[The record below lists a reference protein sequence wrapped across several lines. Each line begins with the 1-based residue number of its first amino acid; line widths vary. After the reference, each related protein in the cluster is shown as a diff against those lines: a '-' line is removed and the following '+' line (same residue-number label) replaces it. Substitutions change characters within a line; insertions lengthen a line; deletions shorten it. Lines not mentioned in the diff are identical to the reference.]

1 MNKKLLNFVLIFS
14 IFFSMLFGIIFDQ
27 NISLANVADKPLY
40 INLGKYKTVNGK
52 KIGYAVGDPT
62 TFGGNYI
69 WEINQYNSNNVNDK
83 VTNPRNLYCIK
94 AEYGTSWTGVSGGEN
109 TIVKYNLSYDLEK
122 QREDILGKLDSSN
135 ASSVVKNLL
144 TPEKGAYKQVLWIL
158 DNAYIPG
165 ETNKSDYLKKLNVAL
180 ADSEDEEITDDDIIA
195 IQKMAIWY
203 FTNYIIHDDITYTDS
218 SRYKIYDKTGSD
230 KNTGLWLNTT
240 EDGWESQEMIGDRLV
255 NEIRQEQTDDLY
267 KNLIKAAQNGASEY
281 DKGSKQVSIDT
292 TNLTKISDNKYKVA
306 IKKAGNYYVL
316 GPIKLSGTNTTS
328 SELTLKV
335 TDKDGKEI
343 SGYKFSSSDGTEQ
356 NKTLK
361 DYIGDSE
368 GFYVKV
374 PTSSGKTVKISLNIT
389 NSGTKKTLWLKGT
402 ETSSSITLDGEQPL
416 VEISREKETIETEF
430 TAEYTEFDLALRKY
444 IVEVNGKKLAD
455 LNLPSRNPKV
465 DVSSLKTGTTA
476 TYNHR
481 KAPVEVKENDVVTY
495 SITIYNE
502 GDIDGYAS
510 KIIDQLPTNLITS
523 PDNPSIITSI
533 GKDGKAKNQYKITNG
548 LPTAST
554 TDAPANSIVFNIVT
568 PAKSLKA
575 YSETD
580 GLDYETLTFKCIV
593 KQEADSEKSKIL
605 TNVAWIADA
614 KDSNGNSVTDRD
626 SSPSSSPNVNRD
638 NMENYTGNTSNKK
651 DLEDDNNFYK
661 GEQDDDDFEKLII
674 KPVKRQFDLELVKF
688 IAAVSK
694 DAKIDE
700 GEYLTDTKKSDG
712 IYTRAPKISIEQDE
726 SKQDTN
732 RKIKCDWSP
741 SNKEPLLVDPGDYV
755 LYTIRV
761 YNAGEVDGY
770 ASLIKDL
777 LPVGLEFVETSDQN
791 AEYYGIWNIDKMTD
805 ENGDERE
812 VISTDHLAKGKGK
825 ELHSVQGDAN
835 YTANLLRALD
845 DEKSVSDT
853 QPRNPDYR
861 DVQVLCRVKE
871 QTNKI
876 LVNYAQI
883 SADTDKDG
891 NEITDK
897 DSTPD
902 NLPKDGPHED
912 DEDLEKIK
920 VRTPDK
926 YSIVLVKEDKN
937 GEQLNSTAEFEVT
950 TNGKTETKKVTG
962 RLTIAEN
969 VLVDADHLTDDV
981 YVIKETK
988 APDDYCRFDG
998 TITITVTKKQKADR
1012 TGYEKSMKY
1021 TVVDSKG
1028 NDITNKKDANVYLNE
1043 DGNIYVEVKNYEEEK
1058 YNLVLVK
1065 EDKNGEQLNS
1075 TTEFEVTTNGKTETK
1090 KVTGRLTIAENV
1102 LVDADHLTDDVYVIK
1117 ETKAPDDYCRF
1128 DGTITI
1134 TVTKK
1139 QKADRTGYEKSMK
1152 YTVVDSKGNDITNKK
1167 DANVYLNEDG
1177 NIYVEVKNYE
1187 EPEIHKGVKDVTNQD
1202 SGYDADEVHT
1212 WVIESDI
1219 PSNLNDYKLYDIIDD
1234 IDYRLKFEGIEKV
1247 IVKIGSTTLKEG
1259 TDYKISFV
1267 ENADGVQNKT
1277 TSGKLT
1283 LLFLDT
1289 ENGMNASTTLKNNQG
1304 KKIQV
1309 TFNTTFAKDEN
1320 GNLLAGMG
1328 EQIPNQAKLEY
1339 INTSNDNKVTKESE
1353 KPEVHTGGVV
1363 LYKYYE
1369 LKDEKH
1375 SLEGAK
1381 FGIYATEEDAKN
1393 NKNVIMTA
1401 TSDKD
1406 GLIKFVGLKYGGDAK
1421 DSENNKQQDGTYKYD
1436 ADKAS
1441 TNYWI
1446 AEIEAPDGFEKYN
1459 NIIAVTINKDSYDE
1473 KKPVYEVKNNKLNFD
1488 LALRKFITKVQDT
1501 DVTTRIPQVKYEN
1514 EQITYEHT
1522 KEPVVVHVNDVV
1534 IYTLRIFNEGNIDG
1548 YASEIT
1554 DDIPDYLEYLPENET
1569 NTQYLWKMYDKDGNE
1584 TQDVS
1589 KAEKVKTTYLSKD
1602 NEKTAGEN
1610 LLKAFDGNVE
1620 NISYK
1625 DIKIAFKVKD
1635 PNSNTYIITNHAQI
1649 SDDSDKDGKPIED
1662 IDSKP
1667 GEWNEGEDDQ
1677 DVEHVKVEYFD
1688 LALLKYVTKAIVIE
1702 NGQERITETGYNG
1715 LEDPEPVVKVEIKR
1729 NQLNNVIV
1737 KFAYGIK
1744 ITNEGDIPGYAKE
1757 ITDYIPAGL
1766 RFEASDNPEWKDEG
1780 NNVISTRQLE
1790 GTLLQPGES
1799 AVVEVVLTWINGAD
1813 NLGEKTNTAE
1823 ISEDYNDHG
1832 DVPDRDSTPDNQ
1844 VPGEDDIDIAK
1855 VILTISTGIGQT
1867 FFGLTIGLLSTIL
1880 IGIVLIKKF
1889 VL

>member
-1 MNKKLLNFVLIFS
+1 
-14 IFFSMLFGIIFDQ
+14 
-27 NISLANVADKPLY
+27 
-40 INLGKYKTVNGK
+40 
-52 KIGYAVGDPT
+52 
-62 TFGGNYI
+62 
-69 WEINQYNSNNVNDK
+69 
-83 VTNPRNLYCIK
+83 
-94 AEYGTSWTGVSGGEN
+94 
-109 TIVKYNLSYDLEK
+109 
-122 QREDILGKLDSSN
+122 
-135 ASSVVKNLL
+135 
-144 TPEKGAYKQVLWIL
+144 
-158 DNAYIPG
+158 
-165 ETNKSDYLKKLNVAL
+165 
-180 ADSEDEEITDDDIIA
+180 
-195 IQKMAIWY
+195 
-203 FTNYIIHDDITYTDS
+203 
-218 SRYKIYDKTGSD
+218 
-230 KNTGLWLNTT
+230 
-240 EDGWESQEMIGDRLV
+240 
-255 NEIRQEQTDDLY
+255 
-267 KNLIKAAQNGASEY
+267 
-281 DKGSKQVSIDT
+281 
-292 TNLTKISDNKYKVA
+292 
-306 IKKAGNYYVL
+306 
-316 GPIKLSGTNTTS
+316 
-328 SELTLKV
+328 
-335 TDKDGKEI
+335 
-343 SGYKFSSSDGTEQ
+343 
-356 NKTLK
+356 
-361 DYIGDSE
+361 
-368 GFYVKV
+368 
-374 PTSSGKTVKISLNIT
+374 
-389 NSGTKKTLWLKGT
+389 
-402 ETSSSITLDGEQPL
+402 
-416 VEISREKETIETEF
+416 
-430 TAEYTEFDLALRKY
+430 
-444 IVEVNGKKLAD
+444 
-455 LNLPSRNPKV
+455 
-465 DVSSLKTGTTA
+465 
-476 TYNHR
+476 
-481 KAPVEVKENDVVTY
+481 
-495 SITIYNE
+495 
-502 GDIDGYAS
+502 
-510 KIIDQLPTNLITS
+510 
-523 PDNPSIITSI
+523 
-533 GKDGKAKNQYKITNG
+533 
-548 LPTAST
+548 
-554 TDAPANSIVFNIVT
+554 
-568 PAKSLKA
+568 
-575 YSETD
+575 
-580 GLDYETLTFKCIV
+580 
-593 KQEADSEKSKIL
+593 
-605 TNVAWIADA
+605 
-614 KDSNGNSVTDRD
+614 
-626 SSPSSSPNVNRD
+626 
-638 NMENYTGNTSNKK
+638 MENYTGNTSNKN
-651 DLEDDNNFYK
+651 DLTDSNNFYK

-674 KPVKRQFDLELVKF
+674 KPVKKQFDLELVKF

-712 IYTRAPKISIEQDE
+712 IYTRAPKISIETDE

-777 LPVGLEFVETSDQN
+777 LPVGLEFVETTDQS

-812 VISTDHLAKGKGK
+812 VISTEHLAKGKEK
-825 ELHSVQGDAN
+825 ELNSVQGDAN

-845 DEKSVSDT
+845 DEKAVSNVE
-853 QPRNPDYR
+853 PKNPDYR

-871 QTNKI
+871 QTNKT

-926 YSIVLVKEDKN
+926 YGLVLVKEDKD
-937 GEQLNSTAEFEVT
+937 GKQLNSTAEFEVT

-969 VLVDADHLTDDV
+969 VPVDADHLTDDV

-998 TITITVTKKQKADR
+998 TITITVSKKQKADG
-1012 TGYEKSMKY
+1012 TGYEKTLKY

-1028 NDITNKKDANVYLNE
+1028 NDIT
-1043 DGNIYVEVKNYEEEK
+1043 
-1058 YNLVLVK
+1058 
-1065 EDKNGEQLNS
+1065 S
-1075 TTEFEVTTNGKTETK
+1075 
-1090 KVTGRLTIAENV
+1090 
-1102 LVDADHLTDDVYVIK
+1102 
-1117 ETKAPDDYCRF
+1117 
-1128 DGTITI
+1128 
-1134 TVTKK
+1134 
-1139 QKADRTGYEKSMK
+1139 
-1152 YTVVDSKGNDITNKK
+1152 KK

-1202 SGYDADEVHT
+1202 SGYNADEVHT

-1219 PSNLNDYKLYDIIDD
+1219 PSNLDDYKLYDIVDD
-1234 IDYRLKFEGIEKV
+1234 IDYRLKFEGTGKV
-1247 IVKIGSTTLKEG
+1247 VVKIGNTTLKEG

-1267 ENADGVQNKT
+1267 ENANGVQNKT

-1283 LLFLDT
+1283 LTFLDT

-1320 GNLLAGMG
+1320 GNLLAAMG

-1339 INTSNDNKVTKESE
+1339 INTSSDNKVTKESE
-1353 KPEVHTGGVV
+1353 KPEVHTGGIV

-1406 GLIKFVGLKYGGDAK
+1406 GLVKFVGLKYGEDAK
-1421 DSENNKQQDGTYKYD
+1421 DSESNKQQDGTYKYD

-1441 TNYWI
+1441 TKYWVAEIEAPLGYSKYNEVIEVTINKDSYNEKKPLYEVKNNRLVDKYNLVLVKEDKNGEQLNSTAEFEITTNGKTETKKVTGRLTIAENVIIDVDHLADDVYVIKETKAPDDYCRFDGTITITVSKKQKADGTGYEKTLKYTVVDSKGNDITSKKDANVYLNEDGNIYVEVKNYEEPEIHKGVKDVTNQDSGYNADEVHTWVIESDIPSNLDDYKLYDIVDDIDYRLKFEGTGKVVVKIGNTTLKEGTDYKISFVENANGVQNKTTSGKLTLTFLDTENGMNASTTLKNNQGKKIQVTFNTTFAKDENGNLLAAMGEQIPNQAKLEYINTSSDNKVTKESEKPEVHTGGIVLYKYYELKDEKHSLEGAKFGIYATEEDAKNNKNVIMTATSDKDGLVKFVGLKYGEDAKDSESNKQQDGTYKYDADKASTKYWI
-1446 AEIEAPDGFEKYN
+1446 AEIEAPNGYEKSN
-1459 NIIAVTINKDSYDE
+1459 EIMEVTINKDSYNE
-1473 KKPVYEVKNNKLNFD
+1473 KKPAYEVKNNKLNFD

-1501 DVTTRIPQVKYEN
+1501 EVTTRIPQVKYEN
-1514 EQITYEHT
+1514 GQISYEHT
-1522 KEPVVVHVNDVV
+1522 KEPLVVHVNDIV
-1534 IYTLRIFNEGNIDG
+1534 IYTLRIFNEGDIDG

-1554 DDIPDYLEYLPENET
+1554 DDIPDYLEYLPVNET
-1569 NTQYLWKMYDKDGNE
+1569 NTKYLWKMYDEDGNE

-1589 KAEKVKTTYLSKD
+1589 KAVKVKTTYLSKD

-1649 SDDSDKDGKPIED
+1649 SDDSDKDGKPIDD
-1662 IDSKP
+1662 IDSIP
-1667 GEWNEGEDDQ
+1667 DEWNEGEDDQ

-1688 LALLKYVTKAIVIE
+1688 LALLKYVTKAIIIE

-1715 LEDPEPVVKVEIKR
+1715 LEDPEPVVKVEINRK
-1729 NQLNNVIV
+1729 QLNNVIV

-1757 ITDYIPAGL
+1757 ITDYVPSGL
-1766 RFEASDNPEWKDEG
+1766 RFEAADNPGWTDEG
-1780 NNVISTRQLE
+1780 NNVISTRLLE

-1867 FFGLTIGLLSTIL
+1867 FFGLTIGLLSIVL
-1880 IGIVLIKKF
+1880 IGVILIKKF

>member
-1 MNKKLLNFVLIFS
+1 MNKKNFKFVIAFI
-14 IFFSMLFGIIFDQ
+14 IFFIMIFGLLVSQIGSF
-27 NISLANVADKPLY
+27 AVVAEKPIY
-40 INLGKYKTVNGK
+40 INLGKSKNVNGK
-52 KIGYAVGDPT
+52 NIGYGINDPT
-62 TFGGNYI
+62 ESTGNYI
-69 WEINQYNSNNVNDK
+69 WQINQYNSNNVNDK
-83 VTNPRNLYCIK
+83 VTNARNLYCIK
-94 AEYGTSWTGVSGGEN
+94 AEYGKSWVSNGGKETN
-109 TIVKYNLSYDLEK
+109 IVEYNLSYDLEQ
-122 QREDILGKLDSSN
+122 QREEILKKLVDSSDEN
-135 ASSVVKNLL
+135 TVIKNLL
-144 TPEKGAYKQVLWIL
+144 TPEKGAYNQILWIL

-165 ETNKSDYLKKLNVAL
+165 TTNKEEYLKKFNAVYDVAVGDTL
-180 ADSEDEEITDDDIIA
+180 TDEDIIA
-195 IQKMAIWY
+195 IQKMVIWY
-203 FTNYIIHDDITYTDS
+203 FTNYIIHDDITYNPSNRWEIYNQTDS
-218 SRYKIYDKTGSD
+218 ETGS
-230 KNTGLWLNTT
+230 WLKITNDNWATQASIG
-240 EDGWESQEMIGDRLV
+240 EGNNENRRKYESDL
-255 NEIRQEQTDDLY
+255 LY
-267 KNLIKAAQNGASEY
+267 KNLIKAANDGASEY
-281 DKGSKQVSIDT
+281 NTTRTPVSIN
-292 TNLTKISDNKYKVA
+292 TNGLTKVADNKYKIS
-306 IKKAGNYYVL
+306 IKKVGEYYVL
-316 GPIKLSGTNTTS
+316 GPIKLNGTNNVNS
-328 SELTLKV
+328 SITLKT
-335 TDKDGKEI
+335 TDKNGNEI
-343 SGYKFSSSDGTEQ
+343 TDYKISDSEGNEQ
-356 NKTLK
+356 NKTIN
-361 DYIGDSE
+361 DYIGNED
-368 GFYVKV
+368 GFYIKV
-374 PTSSGKTVKISLNIT
+374 SSTNGKTIKISLNIT

-402 ETSSSITLDGEQPL
+402 ETDTKITLAGEQPL
-416 VEISREKETIETEF
+416 VEITRVPETIETEL

-444 IVEVNGKKLAD
+444 IIEINGRKLTD
-455 LNLPSRNPKV
+455 INLQSRNPKI
-465 DVSSLKTGTTA
+465 DESTLKTGTTA
-476 TYNHR
+476 TYKHR

-510 KIIDQLPTNLITS
+510 KIVDQLPTGLIVS
-523 PDNPSIITSI
+523 PENPETVTSI
-533 GKDGKAKNQYKITNG
+533 GKDGNAKNKYTITKG
-548 LPTAST
+548 LPTVPT
-554 TDAPANSIVFNIVT
+554 TEAPANSIVFNIVNT
-568 PAKSLKA
+568 TENPAQSLKA
-575 YSETD
+575 YSETN

-593 KQEADSEKSKIL
+593 KQEPDTKNDKIL

-614 KDSNGNSVTDRD
+614 KDSNGNSVIDRD
-626 SSPSSSPNVNRD
+626 SSTTSSPNVNRD
-638 NMENYTGNTSNKK
+638 NMENYTGNSSNKN
-651 DLEDDNNFYK
+651 DLDDDNYFYK
-661 GEQDDDDFEKLII
+661 GEQDDDDFEKLVV
-674 KPVKRQFDLELVKF
+674 KPVQKVFDLELVKF

-700 GEYLTDTKKSDG
+700 GEYLTDTKNSDG
-712 IYTRAPKISIEQDE
+712 VYTRAPKITIENDE
-726 SKQDTN
+726 SKQNTN

-741 SNKEPLLVDPGDYV
+741 SNKQPLLVNPGDYV

-777 LPVGLEFVETSDQN
+777 LPVGLEFVETTDQTS
-791 AEYYGIWNIDKMTD
+791 EYYGIWNIDKMTD
-805 ENGDERE
+805 ENGQERE

-825 ELHSVQGDAN
+825 ELNSVEGDAN

-845 DEKSVSDT
+845 DSKNVSDT
-853 QPRNPDYR
+853 EPKNPDYR

-871 QTNKI
+871 QTNKV

-883 SADTDKDG
+883 SADTDKNG
-891 NEITDK
+891 NEIDDK

-912 DEDLEKIK
+912 DEDLEKIQVK
-920 VRTPDK
+920 GPGK
-926 YSIVLVKEDKN
+926 YDLVLVKEDKN

-950 TNGKTETKKVTG
+950 TNGKTETKKITG

-969 VLVDADHLTDDV
+969 VTIDADHLTEDV

-988 APDDYCRFDG
+988 APDDYCKFDG
-998 TITITVTKKQKADR
+998 TITITVTKKEKDDG
-1012 TGYEKSMKY
+1012 TGYEKSVKY

-1028 NDITNKKDANVYLNE
+1028 NDITNKKDANVYLN
-1043 DGNIYVEVKNYEEEK
+1043 N
-1058 YNLVLVK
+1058 
-1065 EDKNGEQLNS
+1065 
-1075 TTEFEVTTNGKTETK
+1075 
-1090 KVTGRLTIAENV
+1090 
-1102 LVDADHLTDDVYVIK
+1102 
-1117 ETKAPDDYCRF
+1117 
-1128 DGTITI
+1128 
-1134 TVTKK
+1134 
-1139 QKADRTGYEKSMK
+1139 
-1152 YTVVDSKGNDITNKK
+1152 
-1167 DANVYLNEDG
+1167 DG

-1202 SGYDADEVHT
+1202 SGYNADEVHT

-1219 PSNLNDYKLYDIIDD
+1219 PSNLDNYKLYDIVDN
-1234 IDYRLKFEGIEKV
+1234 IDYRLKFEGTNKV
-1247 IVKIGSTTLKEG
+1247 VVKIGNTTLKEG

-1267 ENADGVQNKT
+1267 ENTNGVQNKT

-1283 LLFLDT
+1283 LTFLDT

-1309 TFNTTFAKDEN
+1309 IFNTTFAKDEN
-1320 GNLLAGMG
+1320 GNLLATMG

-1339 INTSNDNKVTKESE
+1339 INTSSDNKVTKESE
-1353 KPEVHTGGVV
+1353 KPEIHTGGVV

-1401 TSDKD
+1401 TSDKN
-1406 GLIKFVGLKYGGDAK
+1406 GLVRFTGLKYGGDAK
-1421 DSENNKQQDGTYKYD
+1421 SSESNKQQDGTYKYD

-1446 AEIEAPDGFEKYN
+1446 AEIEAPNGFEKYN
-1459 NIIAVTINKDSYDE
+1459 EIIAVTINKDSYNE
-1473 KKPVYEVKNNKLNFD
+1473 KTPIYQVKNNKLNFD
-1488 LALRKFITKVQDT
+1488 LALRKFITQVQET
-1501 DVTTRIPQVKYEN
+1501 EVTTRIPQVKYEN
-1514 EQITYEHT
+1514 SQISYEHT
-1522 KEPVVVHVNDVV
+1522 KEPLIVHVNDVV

-1548 YASEIT
+1548 YASTIT

-1569 NTQYLWKMYDKDGNE
+1569 NTKYLWKMYDKDGNE

-1589 KAEKVKTTYLSKD
+1589 KAVKIKTTYLSKE

-1610 LLKAFDGNVE
+1610 LLKAFDGNVA

-1662 IDSKP
+1662 IDSVP
-1667 GEWNEGEDDQ
+1667 DEWNEGEDDQ

-1715 LEDPEPVVKVEIKR
+1715 LEDPEPVVKVEIKKK
-1729 NQLNNVIV
+1729 QLKNVIV

-1757 ITDYIPAGL
+1757 ITDYVPAGL
-1766 RFEASDNPEWKDEG
+1766 RFEAADNPGWTDEG
-1780 NNVISTRQLE
+1780 NNVISTRLLE
-1790 GTLLQPGES
+1790 GKLLQPGES
-1799 AVVEVVLTWINGAD
+1799 ATVEVVLTWINGAD
-1813 NLGEKTNTAE
+1813 NLGEKINTAE

-1855 VILTISTGIGQT
+1855 VILAISTGIGQT
-1867 FFGLTIGLLSTIL
+1867 FFGITIGLLSVVL
-1880 IGIVLIKKF
+1880 VGIILIKKF

>member
-1 MNKKLLNFVLIFS
+1 MNKKNLKFVIAFI
-14 IFFSMLFGIIFDQ
+14 IFFIMIFGLLVSQIGSF
-27 NISLANVADKPLY
+27 AVVAEKPIY
-40 INLGKYKTVNGK
+40 INLGKSKNVNGK
-52 KIGYAVGDPT
+52 NIGYGINDPT
-62 TFGGNYI
+62 ESTGNYI
-69 WEINQYNSNNVNDK
+69 WQINQYNSNNVNDK
-83 VTNPRNLYCIK
+83 VTNARNLYCIK
-94 AEYGTSWTGVSGGEN
+94 AEYGKSWVSNGGKETN
-109 TIVKYNLSYDLEK
+109 IVEYNLSYDLEQ
-122 QREDILGKLDSSN
+122 QREEILKKLVDSSDEN
-135 ASSVVKNLL
+135 TVIKNLL
-144 TPEKGAYKQVLWIL
+144 TPEKGAYNQILWIL

-165 ETNKSDYLKKLNVAL
+165 TTNKEEYLKKFNAVYDVAVGDTL
-180 ADSEDEEITDDDIIA
+180 TDEDIIA

-203 FTNYIIHDDITYTDS
+203 FTNYIIHDDITYNPSNRWEIYNQTDS
-218 SRYKIYDKTGSD
+218 ETGS
-230 KNTGLWLNTT
+230 WLKITNDNWATQASIG
-240 EDGWESQEMIGDRLV
+240 EGDNENRRKYESDL
-255 NEIRQEQTDDLY
+255 LY
-267 KNLIKAAQNGASEY
+267 KNLIKAANDGASEY
-281 DKGSKQVSIDT
+281 NTTRTPVSIN
-292 TNLTKISDNKYKVA
+292 TNGLTKVADNKYKIS
-306 IKKAGNYYVL
+306 IKKVGEYYVL
-316 GPIKLSGTNTTS
+316 GPIKLNGTNNVNS
-328 SELTLKV
+328 SITLKA
-335 TDKDGKEI
+335 TDKNGNEI
-343 SGYKFSSSDGTEQ
+343 TDYKISDSEGNEQ
-356 NKTLK
+356 NKTIN
-361 DYIGDSE
+361 DYIGNED
-368 GFYVKV
+368 GFYIKV
-374 PTSSGKTVKISLNIT
+374 SSTNGKTIKVSLNIT

-402 ETSSSITLDGEQPL
+402 ETDTKITLAGEQPL
-416 VEISREKETIETEF
+416 VEITRTPETIETEL

-444 IVEVNGKKLAD
+444 IIEINGRKLTD
-455 LNLPSRNPKV
+455 LNLSSRNPRI
-465 DVSSLKTGTTA
+465 DESTLKTGTTA
-476 TYNHR
+476 TYKHR
-481 KAPVEVKENDVVTY
+481 KDPVEVKENDVVTY

-510 KIIDQLPTNLITS
+510 KIVDQLPTGLIVS
-523 PDNPSIITSI
+523 PENPETITSI
-533 GKDGKAKNQYKITNG
+533 GKDGNAKNRYTITKG
-548 LPTAST
+548 LPTVPT
-554 TDAPANSIVFNIVT
+554 TEAPANSIVFNIVNT
-568 PAKSLKA
+568 TENPAQSLKA
-575 YSETD
+575 YSETN

-593 KQEADSEKSKIL
+593 KQEPDTKNDKIL

-614 KDSNGNSVTDRD
+614 KDSNGNSVIDRD
-626 SSPSSSPNVNRD
+626 SSPTSSPNVNRD
-638 NMENYTGNTSNKK
+638 NMENYTGNSSNKN
-651 DLEDDNNFYK
+651 DLDDDNYFYK
-661 GEQDDDDFEKLII
+661 GEQDDDDFEKLVV
-674 KPVKRQFDLELVKF
+674 KPVQKVFDLELVKF

-700 GEYLTDTKKSDG
+700 GEYLTDTKNSDG
-712 IYTRAPKISIEQDE
+712 VYTRAPKIAIENDE
-726 SKQDTN
+726 SKQNTN

-741 SNKEPLLVDPGDYV
+741 SNKQPLLVNPGDYV

-777 LPVGLEFVETSDQN
+777 LPVGLEFVETTNQT

-805 ENGDERE
+805 ANGQERE

-825 ELHSVQGDAN
+825 ELNSVEGDAN

-845 DEKSVSDT
+845 DSKNVSDT
-853 QPRNPDYR
+853 EPKNPDYR

-871 QTNKI
+871 QTNKV

-883 SADTDKDG
+883 SADTDKNG
-891 NEITDK
+891 NEIDDK

-912 DEDLEKIK
+912 DEDLEKIQVK
-920 VRTPDK
+920 GPDK
-926 YSIVLVKEDKN
+926 YDLVLVKEDKN

-950 TNGKTETKKVTG
+950 TNGKTETKKITG

-969 VLVDADHLTDDV
+969 VTIDADHLTEDV
-981 YVIKETK
+981 YIIKETK
-988 APDDYCRFDG
+988 APDDYCKFDG
-998 TITITVTKKQKADR
+998 TITITVSKKQTSDGK
-1012 TGYEKSMKY
+1012 GYEKSIKY
-1021 TVVDSKG
+1021 TVVDS
-1028 NDITNKKDANVYLNE
+1028 N
-1043 DGNIYVEVKNYEEEK
+1043 
-1058 YNLVLVK
+1058 
-1065 EDKNGEQLNS
+1065 
-1075 TTEFEVTTNGKTETK
+1075 
-1090 KVTGRLTIAENV
+1090 
-1102 LVDADHLTDDVYVIK
+1102 
-1117 ETKAPDDYCRF
+1117 
-1128 DGTITI
+1128 
-1134 TVTKK
+1134 
-1139 QKADRTGYEKSMK
+1139 
-1152 YTVVDSKGNDITNKK
+1152 GNDITNKK

-1187 EPEIHKGVKDVTNQD
+1187 EPDIHKGVKDVLNQD
-1202 SGYDADEVHT
+1202 SGYNADEVHE

-1219 PSNLNDYKLYDIIDD
+1219 PSNLGEYKFYDIIDD
-1234 IDYRLKFEGIEKV
+1234 IDYRLKFEGTKKV
-1247 IVKIGSTTLKEG
+1247 VVKIGNTTLKEG

-1267 ENADGVQNKT
+1267 ENANGVQNKT

-1283 LLFLDT
+1283 LTFLDT

-1309 TFNTTFAKDEN
+1309 IFNTTFAKDEN
-1320 GNLLAGMG
+1320 GNLLATMG

-1339 INTSNDNKVTKESE
+1339 INTSSDNKVTKESE
-1353 KPEVHTGGVV
+1353 KPEIHTGGVV

-1406 GLIKFVGLKYGGDAK
+1406 GLVKFAGLKYGGDAK
-1421 DSENNKQQDGTYKYD
+1421 SSENNKQQDGTYKYD

-1459 NIIAVTINKDSYDE
+1459 EIIAVTINKNSYNE
-1473 KKPVYEVKNNKLNFD
+1473 KKPIYEVKNNKLNFD
-1488 LALRKFITKVQDT
+1488 LALRKFITQVQDT
-1501 DVTTRIPQVKYEN
+1501 EVTTRIPQAKYEN
-1514 EQITYEHT
+1514 GQISYEHT
-1522 KEPVVVHVNDVV
+1522 KEPLVVHVNDVV

-1569 NTQYLWKMYDKDGNE
+1569 NTKYLWKMYDKDGNE

-1610 LLKAFDGNVE
+1610 LLKAFDGNVA

-1662 IDSKP
+1662 IDSVPDK
-1667 GEWNEGEDDQ
+1667 WNEGEDDQ

-1715 LEDPEPVVKVEIKR
+1715 LEDPEPVVKVEIKKK
-1729 NQLNNVIV
+1729 QLKNVIV

-1757 ITDYIPAGL
+1757 ITDYVPAGL
-1766 RFEASDNPEWKDEG
+1766 RFEAADNPGWTDEG
-1780 NNVISTRQLE
+1780 NNVISTRLLE

-1799 AVVEVVLTWINGAD
+1799 ATVEVVLTWINGAD
-1813 NLGEKTNTAE
+1813 NLGEKINTAE

-1855 VILTISTGIGQT
+1855 VILAISTGIGQT
-1867 FFGLTIGLLSTIL
+1867 FFGLTIGLLSVVL
-1880 IGIVLIKKF
+1880 VGIVLIKKF

>member
-1 MNKKLLNFVLIFS
+1 MNKKKLKFVIAFI
-14 IFFSMLFGIIFDQ
+14 IFFSMIFGLLVSQFG
-27 NISLANVADKPLY
+27 SFAAVAEKPIY
-40 INLGKYKTVNGK
+40 INLGKSKNVNGK
-52 KIGYAVGDPT
+52 NIGYGVNDPT
-62 TFGGNYI
+62 ESGGNYI

-83 VTNPRNLYCIK
+83 VTSPRNLYCIK
-94 AEYGTSWTGVSGGEN
+94 AEYGTSWVSTTGNEEN
-109 TIVKYNLSYDLEK
+109 IVEYNLSYDLEQ
-122 QREDILGKLDSSN
+122 QREEILRKLGNFSESTSQSTSDSN
-135 ASSVVKNLL
+135 TVIKNLL
-144 TPEKGAYKQVLWIL
+144 TPEKGAYNQLLWIL

-165 ETNKSDYLKKLNVAL
+165 TTNKEEYLQKFNATYTVAMGDTL
-180 ADSEDEEITDDDIIA
+180 TDEDIIA

-203 FTNYIIHDDITYTDS
+203 FTNYIIHDDITYNPSDRWKIYNQTDS
-218 SRYKIYDKTGSD
+218 ETNSWLKI
-230 KNTGLWLNTT
+230 
-240 EDGWESQEMIGDRLV
+240 
-255 NEIRQEQTDDLY
+255 TDDDWTTQASIGSYRDNEERRKKESDFLY
-267 KNLIKAAQNGASEY
+267 KNLIKAANEGASEY
-281 DKGSKQVSIDT
+281 NTLKTPVSI
-292 TNLTKISDNKYKVA
+292 NKEGLTEVANNKYKIA
-306 IKKAGNYYVL
+306 IKKVGENYIL
-316 GPIKLSGTNTTS
+316 GPIKLNGTNTAS
-328 SELTLKV
+328 SQITLKL
-335 TDKDGKEI
+335 TDKSGNEI
-343 SGYKFSSSDGTEQ
+343 KDYKISDSEGNEQ
-356 NKTLK
+356 NKTIN
-361 DYIGDSE
+361 DYIGNTD
-368 GFYVKV
+368 GFYIKV
-374 PTSSGKTVKISLNIT
+374 SSTNGKTIKVSLNIT

-402 ETSSSITLDGEQPL
+402 ETDSQIKLDGEQPL
-416 VEISREKETIETEF
+416 VEITRTPETVETEL

-444 IVEVNGKKLAD
+444 IIEINGRKLTD
-455 LNLPSRNPKV
+455 LDQPARNPRI
-465 DVSSLKTGTTA
+465 DESTLQTGTTA
-476 TYNHR
+476 TYKHR
-481 KAPVEVKENDVVTY
+481 KDPVEVKENDVVTY

-510 KIIDQLPTNLITS
+510 KIIDQLPTGLIVS
-523 PDNPSIITSI
+523 PENPETITSI
-533 GKDGKAKNQYKITNG
+533 GKDGNAKNQYKITNG

-554 TDAPANSIVFNIVT
+554 SGAPANAIVFNIVT
-568 PAKSLKA
+568 PANSLKA
-575 YSETD
+575 YSEAD

-593 KQEADSEKSKIL
+593 KQEPDTKVNKIL

-626 SSPSSSPNVNRD
+626 SSPSTSPNVNRD
-638 NMENYTGNTSNKK
+638 NMENYTGNTSNKE
-651 DLEDDNNFYK
+651 DLKDDNYFYK
-661 GEQDDDDFEKLII
+661 GEQDDDDFEKLVV
-674 KPVKRQFDLELVKF
+674 KPVQKVFDLELVKF

-694 DAKIDE
+694 DEKIED
-700 GEYLTDTKKSDG
+700 GEYLTDTKNADG
-712 IYTRAPKISIEQDE
+712 IYTRAPKITIEKDE

-741 SNKEPLLVDPGDYV
+741 SNKEALLVNPGDYV

-770 ASLIKDL
+770 AASIKDL
-777 LPVGLEFVETSDQN
+777 LPVGLEFVDVTDESVD
-791 AEYYGIWNIDKMTD
+791 YYGIWKLETMTD
-805 ENGDERE
+805 ENGEERQL
-812 VISTDHLAKGKGK
+812 ISTDYLAKGKGK
-825 ELHSVQGDAN
+825 ELNSVQGDAN

-853 QPRNPDYR
+853 EPRNPDYR

-871 QTNKI
+871 QTTKV

-883 SADTDKDG
+883 AADTDKNGD
-891 NEITDK
+891 EIDDK

-912 DEDLEKIK
+912 DEDLERVK
-920 VRTPDK
+920 VKGPEK
-926 YSIVLVKEDKN
+926 YDLVLVKEDKD
-937 GEQLNSTAEFEVT
+937 GEQLNSKAEFEVT
-950 TNGKTETKKVTG
+950 TNGKKETKEITG
-962 RLTIAEN
+962 KLTIAEN
-969 VLVDADHLTDDV
+969 VLIDADHLTEDV

-988 APDDYCRFDG
+988 APDGYCEFDG
-998 TITITVTKKQKADR
+998 TITVTVTKKEKADG
-1012 TGYEKSMKY
+1012 TGYEKS
-1021 TVVDSKG
+1021 
-1028 NDITNKKDANVYLNE
+1028 I
-1043 DGNIYVEVKNYEEEK
+1043 
-1058 YNLVLVK
+1058 
-1065 EDKNGEQLNS
+1065 
-1075 TTEFEVTTNGKTETK
+1075 
-1090 KVTGRLTIAENV
+1090 
-1102 LVDADHLTDDVYVIK
+1102 
-1117 ETKAPDDYCRF
+1117 
-1128 DGTITI
+1128 
-1134 TVTKK
+1134 
-1139 QKADRTGYEKSMK
+1139 K

-1202 SGYDADEVHT
+1202 SGYNADEVHE

-1219 PSNLNDYKLYDIIDD
+1219 PSNLDDYKFYNIVDD
-1234 IDYRLKFEGIEKV
+1234 IDYRLKFEGTDKV
-1247 IVKIGSTTLKEG
+1247 VVKIGNTTLKEG
-1259 TDYKISFV
+1259 TDYKITFA

-1277 TSGKLT
+1277 TSGTLT
-1283 LLFLDT
+1283 LTFLDT
-1289 ENGMNASTTLKNNQG
+1289 ENGMNASTALKNNQG

-1320 GNLLAGMG
+1320 GNILAGMG

-1339 INTSNDNKVTKESE
+1339 INTSSNNKVTKESE
-1353 KPEVHTGGVV
+1353 KPEIHTSGIV

-1369 LKDEKH
+1369 LKDEKI

-1406 GLIKFVGLKYGGDAK
+1406 GLIKFIGLKYGGDAK

-1436 ADKAS
+1436 ANKAS

-1446 AEIEAPDGFEKYN
+1446 AEIEAPDGFEKYD

-1473 KKPVYEVKNNKLNFD
+1473 KKPIYEVKNNKLNFD

-1501 DVTTRIPQVKYEN
+1501 DVTTRIPQVKYEDG
-1514 EQITYEHT
+1514 QISYEHT
-1522 KEPVVVHVNDVV
+1522 KDPLVVHVNDVV

-1554 DDIPDYLEYLPENET
+1554 DDIPEYLEYLPENET

-1589 KAEKVKTTYLSKD
+1589 KAEKVKTTYLSKE

-1610 LLKAFDGNVE
+1610 LLKAFDGNVA

-1649 SDDSDKDGKPIED
+1649 SDDSDKDGKPIDD

-1715 LEDPEPVVKVEIKR
+1715 LEDPEPVVKVEIKKK
-1729 NQLNNVIV
+1729 QLKNVIV

-1766 RFEASDNPEWKDEG
+1766 RFDAADNPEWKDEG

-1799 AVVEVVLTWINGAD
+1799 ATVEVILTWINGAD
-1813 NLGEKTNTAE
+1813 NLGEKINTAE

-1855 VILTISTGIGQT
+1855 VILAISTGIGQT
-1867 FFGLTIGLLSTIL
+1867 YFGLTIGLLSVVL
-1880 IGIVLIKKF
+1880 VGIVLIKKF

>member
-1 MNKKLLNFVLIFS
+1 MNKKILKFTIAFNILLIMILGVIC
-14 IFFSMLFGIIFDQ
+14 GK
-27 NISLANVADKPLY
+27 NISFADVAETPLY
-40 INLGKYKTVNGK
+40 INLGKSKNNK
-52 KIGYAVGDPT
+52 GYAIKTPT
-62 TFGGNYI
+62 EADGNYI

-94 AEYGTSWTGVSGGEN
+94 AEYGTSWTGTAGGEN

-122 QREDILGKLDSSN
+122 QREDILNKLTNSN
-135 ASSVVKNLL
+135 SGTVVKNLL
-144 TPEKGAYKQVLWIL
+144 TPEKGAYRQILWIL

-165 ETNKSDYLKKLNVAL
+165 ETNKEEYLAKLEVDTSDTIVQ
-180 ADSEDEEITDDDIIA
+180 EITDDDIIA

-203 FTNYIIHDDITYTDS
+203 FTNYVIHDDINYIS
-218 SRYKIYDKTGSD
+218 SNRYKIYDQTSSSTD
-230 KNTGLWLNTT
+230 LWLKLTNDNWSTQ
-240 EDGWESQEMIGDRLV
+240 WNIGEGKDEYSRKL
-255 NEIRQEQTDDLY
+255 QTDDLY

-481 KAPVEVKENDVVTY
+481 KVPVEVKENDVVTY

-998 TITITVTKKQKADR
+998 TITITVTKKQK
-1012 TGYEKSMKY
+1012 S
-1021 TVVDSKG
+1021 
-1028 NDITNKKDANVYLNE
+1028 
-1043 DGNIYVEVKNYEEEK
+1043 
-1058 YNLVLVK
+1058 
-1065 EDKNGEQLNS
+1065 
-1075 TTEFEVTTNGKTETK
+1075 
-1090 KVTGRLTIAENV
+1090 
-1102 LVDADHLTDDVYVIK
+1102 
-1117 ETKAPDDYCRF
+1117 
-1128 DGTITI
+1128 
-1134 TVTKK
+1134 
-1139 QKADRTGYEKSMK
+1139 DRTGYEKSMK

-1514 EQITYEHT
+1514 GQITYEHT

-1757 ITDYIPAGL
+1757 ITDYVPAGL

>member
-1 MNKKLLNFVLIFS
+1 MNKKVLKITLIFS
-14 IFFSMLFGIIFDQ
+14 MFFTMTLGLIFGK
-27 NISLANVADKPLY
+27 NVTFADVAQTPIY
-40 INLGKYKTVNGK
+40 INLGKYKSVDGK
-52 KIGYAVGDPT
+52 QIGYAVGDPT
-62 TFGGNYI
+62 TTNGNYI
-69 WEINQYNSNNVNDK
+69 WEINQYNSNNVNDT

-94 AEYGTSWTGVSGGEN
+94 AEYGTSWTGTSGGES

-122 QREDILGKLDSSN
+122 QREDILKKLGTSENSNSSAN
-135 ASSVVKNLL
+135 SVVKNLL
-144 TPEKGAYKQVLWIL
+144 DINGAAYKQVVWIL

-165 ETNKSDYLKKLNVAL
+165 ETNKEEYLEKLGV
-180 ADSEDEEITDDDIIA
+180 DSTVTIGDGINDNDIIA
-195 IQKMAIWY
+195 VQKMAIWY
-203 FTNYIIHDDITYTDS
+203 FTNYKLNDGATTTDQS
-218 SRYKIYDKTGSD
+218 KYNKINKDVDTWF
-230 KNTGLWLNTT
+230 NIT
-240 EDGWESQEMIGDRLV
+240 EDGWKTFHTIGEKV
-255 NEIRQEQTDDLY
+255 TDSRTTQVDTLY
-267 KNLIKAAQNGASEY
+267 KNLVTYAEKAASENNAVTTP
-281 DKGSKQVSIDT
+281 VSVNT
-292 TNLTKISDNKYKVA
+292 EGLTKISDNKYSIG
-306 IKKAGNYYVL
+306 IKQVGDSYIL
-316 GPIKLSGTNTTS
+316 GPIKLSGNNTSS
-328 SELTLKV
+328 SELILKV

-343 SGYKFSSSDGTEQ
+343 TDYKFSSSDGTEQ
-356 NKTLK
+356 NKTIK
-361 DYIGDSE
+361 DYIGNTE
-368 GFYVKV
+368 GFFIKV
-374 PTSSGKTVKISLNIT
+374 DKKYGKTIKASLNIK

-416 VEISREKETIETEF
+416 VEITRTPETIETEF

-444 IVEVNGKKLAD
+444 IVEVNGKKLTD
-455 LNLPSRNPKV
+455 LDLPSRNPKV
-465 DVSSLKTGTTA
+465 DESTLKTGTTA

-481 KAPVEVKENDVVTY
+481 KKPVEVKEKDVVTY

-510 KIIDQLPTNLITS
+510 QIIDQLPTGLIAS
-523 PDNPSIITSI
+523 NSNPAIIKSI
-533 GKDGKAKNQYKITNG
+533 GKDGKEKNQYKITLG
-548 LPTAST
+548 VEQVRTAN
-554 TDAPANSIVFNIVT
+554 APANSIVFDIVNT
-568 PAKSLKA
+568 EDNPAQSLKA
-575 YSETD
+575 YSEKD
-580 GLDYETLTFKCIV
+580 GLDYETLTFKCEV
-593 KQEADSEKSKIL
+593 TQVADTEKEKVL
-605 TNVAWIADA
+605 TNVAWISGA
-614 KDSNGNSVTDRD
+614 KDSNGNDVTDRD
-626 SSPSSSPNVNRD
+626 SSPSSSPKVNKD
-638 NMENYTGNTSNKK
+638 NMENYKGNTENK
-651 DLEDDNNFYK
+651 DELGDDNYFYK
-661 GEQDDDDFEKLII
+661 GEQDDDDFEKLLI
-674 KPVKRQFDLELVKF
+674 KPVKKVFDLELVKF

-694 DAKIDE
+694 DEKIED
-700 GEYLTDTKKSDG
+700 GEYLTDTKNADG
-712 IYTRAPKISIEQDE
+712 IYDRAPKITIEKDASNE
-726 SKQDTN
+726 VND

-741 SNKEPLLVDPGDYV
+741 SNKEALLVNPGDYV

-770 ASLIKDL
+770 AASIKDL
-777 LPVGLEFVETSDQN
+777 LPVGLEFVDVKDESVD
-791 AEYYGIWNIDKMTD
+791 YYGIWKLETMTD
-805 ENGDERE
+805 ENGEERE
-812 VISTDHLAKGKGK
+812 LISTDYLAKGNGK
-825 ELHSVQGDAN
+825 ELNSKQGDEN
-835 YTANLLRALD
+835 YTANLLRALKD
-845 DEKSVSDT
+845 DQPVSDSN
-853 QPRNPDYR
+853 PRNPDYR

-871 QTNKI
+871 QTNKV

-883 SADTDKDG
+883 AKHTDKDG
-891 NEITDK
+891 NDIKDK

-902 NLPKDGPHED
+902 NLVPSKGPQED
-912 DEDLEKIK
+912 DEDLERVK
-920 VRTPDK
+920 VKGPDR
-926 YSIVLVKEDKN
+926 YDLVLVKEDKN

-950 TNGKTETKKVTG
+950 TNGKTETKKITG
-962 RLTIAEN
+962 KLTIAKD
-969 VLVDADHLTDDV
+969 VTIDSDHLTEDV

-988 APDDYCRFDG
+988 APDGYCEFDG
-998 TITITVTKKQKADR
+998 TITITVTKKENADG
-1012 TGYEKSMKY
+1012 TGYEKTIKY

-1028 NDITNKKDANVYLNE
+1028 NDITNKKDADVYLN
-1043 DGNIYVEVKNYEEEK
+1043 N
-1058 YNLVLVK
+1058 
-1065 EDKNGEQLNS
+1065 
-1075 TTEFEVTTNGKTETK
+1075 
-1090 KVTGRLTIAENV
+1090 
-1102 LVDADHLTDDVYVIK
+1102 
-1117 ETKAPDDYCRF
+1117 
-1128 DGTITI
+1128 
-1134 TVTKK
+1134 
-1139 QKADRTGYEKSMK
+1139 
-1152 YTVVDSKGNDITNKK
+1152 
-1167 DANVYLNEDG
+1167 DG

-1187 EPEIHKGVKDVTNQD
+1187 EPEIHKGVKDVPNQD
-1202 SGYDADEVHT
+1202 SGYNVDEVHK

-1219 PSNLNDYKLYDIIDD
+1219 PSNLDDYKLYDIVDD
-1234 IDYRLKFEGIEKV
+1234 IDYRLKFEGLDKV
-1247 IVKIGSTTLKEG
+1247 VVKIGNTTLKEG

-1267 ENADGVQNKT
+1267 ENTSGVQNKT

-1283 LLFLDT
+1283 LTFLDS
-1289 ENGMNASTTLKNNQG
+1289 ENGIDASTTLKNNQG
-1304 KKIQV
+1304 KKIRV

-1320 GNLLAGMG
+1320 GNILAGMG

-1339 INTSNDNKVTKESE
+1339 INTSSDNKVTKESE

-1406 GLIKFVGLKYGGDAK
+1406 GLVKFVGLKYGGDAQ
-1421 DSENNKQQDGTYKYD
+1421 DSENNKQTDGTYKYD

-1446 AEIEAPDGFEKYN
+1446 AEIEAPEGFEKYN
-1459 NIIAVTINKDSYDE
+1459 EIIAVTINKDSYNE
-1473 KKPVYEVKNNKLNFD
+1473 KKPIYEVKNNKLNFD
-1488 LALRKFITKVQDT
+1488 LALRKFITQVQDT
-1501 DVTTRIPQVKYEN
+1501 EVTTRVPKVKYEN
-1514 EQITYEHT
+1514 GQISYEHT
-1522 KEPVVVHVNDVV
+1522 KEPLVVHVNDVV

-1548 YASEIT
+1548 YASEIA

-1569 NTQYLWKMYDKDGNE
+1569 NTKYLWKMYDKDGNE
-1584 TQDVS
+1584 TKDAS
-1589 KAEKVKTTYLSKD
+1589 KAVTVKTAYLSKD
-1602 NEKTAGEN
+1602 NEKTSGEN
-1610 LLKAFDGNVE
+1610 LLKAFDGNVA

-1625 DIKIAFKVKD
+1625 DVKIAFKVKD

-1715 LEDPEPVVKVEIKR
+1715 LEDPEPVVKVEIKKK
-1729 NQLNNVIV
+1729 QLNNVIV

-1757 ITDYIPAGL
+1757 ITDYVPAGL
-1766 RFEASDNPEWKDEG
+1766 RFDAADNPEWKDEG

-1790 GTLLQPGES
+1790 GKLLQPGES

-1867 FFGLTIGLLSTIL
+1867 FFGLTIGLLSVVL
-1880 IGIVLIKKF
+1880 VGVVLIKKF

>member
-1 MNKKLLNFVLIFS
+1 MNKKILKFTIAFNILLIMILGVIC
-14 IFFSMLFGIIFDQ
+14 GK
-27 NISLANVADKPLY
+27 NISFADVAETPLY
-40 INLGKYKTVNGK
+40 INLGKSKNNK
-52 KIGYAVGDPT
+52 GYAIKTPT
-62 TFGGNYI
+62 EADGNYI

-94 AEYGTSWTGVSGGEN
+94 AEYGTSWTGTAGGEN

-122 QREDILGKLDSSN
+122 QREDILNKLTNSN
-135 ASSVVKNLL
+135 SGTVVKNLL
-144 TPEKGAYKQVLWIL
+144 TPEKGAYRQILWIL

-165 ETNKSDYLKKLNVAL
+165 ETNKEDYLAKLEV
-180 ADSEDEEITDDDIIA
+180 DTSDTIVQEITDDDIIA

-203 FTNYIIHDDITYTDS
+203 FTNYVIHDDINYIS
-218 SRYKIYDKTGSD
+218 SDRYKIYDQTSSSTD
-230 KNTGLWLNTT
+230 LWLKLTNDNWSTQ
-240 EDGWESQEMIGDRLV
+240 WNIGEGKDEYSRKL
-255 NEIRQEQTDDLY
+255 QTDDLY

-281 DKGSKQVSIDT
+281 DKGSKQVNIDT

-969 VLVDADHLTDDV
+969 VLVDADHLTNDV

-998 TITITVTKKQKADR
+998 TITITVTKKQKAD
-1012 TGYEKSMKY
+1012 G
-1021 TVVDSKG
+1021 
-1028 NDITNKKDANVYLNE
+1028 
-1043 DGNIYVEVKNYEEEK
+1043 
-1058 YNLVLVK
+1058 
-1065 EDKNGEQLNS
+1065 
-1075 TTEFEVTTNGKTETK
+1075 
-1090 KVTGRLTIAENV
+1090 
-1102 LVDADHLTDDVYVIK
+1102 
-1117 ETKAPDDYCRF
+1117 
-1128 DGTITI
+1128 
-1134 TVTKK
+1134 
-1139 QKADRTGYEKSMK
+1139 TGYEKSMK

-1514 EQITYEHT
+1514 GQITYEHT

>member
-218 SRYKIYDKTGSD
+218 SRYKIYDKTGSN

-444 IVEVNGKKLAD
+444 IVEVNGKKLTD

-937 GEQLNSTAEFEVT
+937 GEQLNST
-950 TNGKTETKKVTG
+950 
-962 RLTIAEN
+962 
-969 VLVDADHLTDDV
+969 
-981 YVIKETK
+981 
-988 APDDYCRFDG
+988 
-998 TITITVTKKQKADR
+998 
-1012 TGYEKSMKY
+1012 
-1021 TVVDSKG
+1021 
-1028 NDITNKKDANVYLNE
+1028 
-1043 DGNIYVEVKNYEEEK
+1043 
-1058 YNLVLVK
+1058 
-1065 EDKNGEQLNS
+1065 
-1075 TTEFEVTTNGKTETK
+1075 TEFEVTTNGKTETK

-1139 QKADRTGYEKSMK
+1139 QKADGTGYEKSMK

-1514 EQITYEHT
+1514 GQITYEHT

-1737 KFAYGIK
+1737 KFAYGLK
-1744 ITNEGDIPGYAKE
+1744 ITKEGDIPGYAKE

>member
-1 MNKKLLNFVLIFS
+1 MNRKVLNFILTFIILITM
-14 IFFSMLFGIIFDQ
+14 IFGLIGAK
-27 NISLANVADKPLY
+27 NISFADIAEKPLY
-40 INLGKYKTVNGK
+40 INLGKSKDNK
-52 KIGYAVGDPT
+52 GYAIKTPT
-62 TFGGNYI
+62 EADGNYI

-94 AEYGTSWTGVSGGEN
+94 AEYGTSWTGTSGGES
-109 TIVKYNLSYDLEK
+109 TIVKYNLSYNLET
-122 QREDILGKLDSSN
+122 QREEILNKLTNSN
-135 ASSVVKNLL
+135 ADKVVKNLL

-165 ETNKSDYLKKLNVAL
+165 ETDKETYLAKLNV
-180 ADSEDEEITDDDIIA
+180 DTSDTIVQEITDDDIIA

-203 FTNYIIHDDITYTDS
+203 FTNYVIHDDINYIS
-218 SRYKIYDKTGSD
+218 SERYKIYDQTSSSTD
-230 KNTGLWLNTT
+230 LWLKLTDDNWNTQWT
-240 EDGWESQEMIGDRLV
+240 IGEGKDEYSRKF
-255 NEIRQEQTDDLY
+255 QTDDLY
-267 KNLIKAAQNGASEY
+267 KNLVKAAQNGASEY
-281 DKGSKQVSIDT
+281 DTLKTPVSVNT
-292 TNLTKISDNKYKVA
+292 EGLTKISDNKYKIG
-306 IKKAGNYYVL
+306 IKQVGEYYIL
-316 GPIKLSGTNTTS
+316 GPIKLSGNNATNA
-328 SELTLKV
+328 ELKLKV
-335 TDKDGKEI
+335 TDKDGTEI
-343 SGYKFSSSDGTEQ
+343 TDYKFSSSDGTEQ

-361 DYIGDSE
+361 DYIGSTE
-368 GFYVKV
+368 GFYIKV
-374 PTSSGKTVKISLNIT
+374 SEKYGKTIKTSLNIT

-402 ETSSSITLDGEQPL
+402 ETSSSITLEGEQPL
-416 VEISREKETIETEF
+416 VEITRTPETIETEF

-444 IVEVNGKKLAD
+444 IIEVNGKKLTD
-455 LNLPSRNPKV
+455 LNLPSRNPKI
-465 DVSSLKTGTTA
+465 DESTLKTGTTA

-481 KAPVEVKENDVVTY
+481 KDPVEVKENDVVTY

-510 KIIDQLPTNLITS
+510 KIIDQLPTGLIVS
-523 PDNPSIITSI
+523 SENPEIITSI
-533 GKDGKAKNQYKITNG
+533 GKDGKVKNKYKITNG
-548 LPTAST
+548 LPTVSTSEAS
-554 TDAPANSIVFNIVT
+554 ANSIVFDIVNT
-568 PAKSLKA
+568 SDNPAQSLKA
-575 YSETD
+575 YSEENR
-580 GLDYETLTFKCIV
+580 LDYETLTFKCNV
-593 KQEADSEKSKIL
+593 VQVADTEENKIL
-605 TNVAWIADA
+605 TNVAWIAGA
-614 KDSNGNSVTDRD
+614 KDSNGNDVTDRD
-626 SSPSSSPNVNRD
+626 SSTTSSPKVNRD
-638 NMENYTGNTSNKK
+638 NMENYTGNTSNKN
-651 DLEDDNNFYK
+651 DLTDDNNFYK
-661 GEQDDDDFEKLII
+661 GEQDDDDFEKLVI
-674 KPVKRQFDLELVKF
+674 KPVKKVFDLELVKF

-700 GEYLTDTKKSDG
+700 GEYLTDTKNSDG
-712 IYTRAPKISIEQDE
+712 TYTRAPKISIEKDE

-777 LPVGLEFVETSDQN
+777 LPVGLEVVETTDQT

-805 ENGDERE
+805 ENGEERE
-812 VISTDHLAKGKGK
+812 VISTDHLAKGNGK

-845 DEKSVSDT
+845 DEKQVSDT
-853 QPRNPDYR
+853 EPKNPDYR

-871 QTNKI
+871 QTNKV

-891 NEITDK
+891 NEINDK

-926 YSIVLVKEDKN
+926 YNLVLVKEDKN

-969 VLVDADHLTDDV
+969 VPVDADHLTDDI

-988 APDDYCRFDG
+988 APDDYCKFDG
-998 TITITVTKKQKADR
+998 TITITVSKKQKADG
-1012 TGYEKSMKY
+1012 TGYEKTIKY
-1021 TVVDSKG
+1021 TVTDSKG
-1028 NDITNKKDANVYLNE
+1028 NDITNKKDANVYLN
-1043 DGNIYVEVKNYEEEK
+1043 D
-1058 YNLVLVK
+1058 
-1065 EDKNGEQLNS
+1065 
-1075 TTEFEVTTNGKTETK
+1075 
-1090 KVTGRLTIAENV
+1090 
-1102 LVDADHLTDDVYVIK
+1102 
-1117 ETKAPDDYCRF
+1117 
-1128 DGTITI
+1128 
-1134 TVTKK
+1134 
-1139 QKADRTGYEKSMK
+1139 
-1152 YTVVDSKGNDITNKK
+1152 
-1167 DANVYLNEDG
+1167 DG

-1219 PSNLNDYKLYDIIDD
+1219 PSNLDDYKLYDIVDD
-1234 IDYRLKFEGIEKV
+1234 IDYRLKFEGLDKV
-1247 IVKIGSTTLKEG
+1247 VVKIGNTTLKEG

-1267 ENADGVQNKT
+1267 ENISGVQNKT

-1283 LLFLDT
+1283 LTFLDS
-1289 ENGMNASTTLKNNQG
+1289 ENGINTSTTLKNNQG
-1304 KKIQV
+1304 KKIRV

-1320 GNLLAGMG
+1320 GNILAGMG

-1369 LKDEKH
+1369 LKDEKY

-1488 LALRKFITKVQDT
+1488 LALRKFITKVQDI

-1514 EQITYEHT
+1514 GQITYEHT

-1625 DIKIAFKVKD
+1625 DIKIAFKVKN

-1757 ITDYIPAGL
+1757 ITDYVPAGL

-1832 DVPDRDSTPDNQ
+1832 DIPDRDSTPDNQ

>member
-14 IFFSMLFGIIFDQ
+14 IFFSMLFGIIFDR
-27 NISLANVADKPLY
+27 NISFANVAEKPLY

-83 VTNPRNLYCIK
+83 VTNSRNLYCIK

-218 SRYKIYDKTGSD
+218 SRYKIYDKTGAD

-281 DKGSKQVSIDT
+281 DNGNKQVSIDT

-444 IVEVNGKKLAD
+444 IVEVNGKKLTD

-465 DVSSLKTGTTA
+465 DVSTLKTGTTA

-481 KAPVEVKENDVVTY
+481 KAPVEVKENDIVTY

-554 TDAPANSIVFNIVT
+554 TDAPANSIVFNIIT
-568 PAKSLKA
+568 LAKSLKA

-593 KQEADSEKSKIL
+593 KQEVDSEKSKIL

-674 KPVKRQFDLELVKF
+674 KPVKKQFDLELVKF

-755 LYTIRV
+755 LYTIRI

-770 ASLIKDL
+770 ASSIKDL

-937 GEQLNSTAEFEVT
+937 EEQLNSTAEFEVT

-969 VLVDADHLTDDV
+969 VPVDADHLTNDV

-998 TITITVTKKQKADR
+998 TITITVTKKQKAD
-1012 TGYEKSMKY
+1012 G
-1021 TVVDSKG
+1021 
-1028 NDITNKKDANVYLNE
+1028 
-1043 DGNIYVEVKNYEEEK
+1043 
-1058 YNLVLVK
+1058 
-1065 EDKNGEQLNS
+1065 
-1075 TTEFEVTTNGKTETK
+1075 
-1090 KVTGRLTIAENV
+1090 
-1102 LVDADHLTDDVYVIK
+1102 
-1117 ETKAPDDYCRF
+1117 
-1128 DGTITI
+1128 
-1134 TVTKK
+1134 
-1139 QKADRTGYEKSMK
+1139 TGYEKSMK

-1202 SGYDADEVHT
+1202 SGYDAEEVHT

-1219 PSNLNDYKLYDIIDD
+1219 PSNLDDYKLYDIVDD

-1247 IVKIGSTTLKEG
+1247 IVKIGNTTLKEG

-1289 ENGMNASTTLKNNQG
+1289 ENGINASTTLKNNQG

-1369 LKDEKH
+1369 SKDEKH

-1446 AEIEAPDGFEKYN
+1446 TEIEAPDGFEKYN

-1514 EQITYEHT
+1514 RQITYEHT

-1757 ITDYIPAGL
+1757 ITDYVPAGL

-1832 DVPDRDSTPDNQ
+1832 DIPDRDSTPDNQ

>member
-14 IFFSMLFGIIFDQ
+14 IFFSMLFGIIFDR
-27 NISLANVADKPLY
+27 NISFANVAEKPLY

-83 VTNPRNLYCIK
+83 VTNSRNLYCIK

-218 SRYKIYDKTGSD
+218 SRYKIYDKTGAD

-281 DKGSKQVSIDT
+281 DNGNKQVSIDT

-444 IVEVNGKKLAD
+444 IVEVNGKKLTD

-465 DVSSLKTGTTA
+465 DVSTLKTGTTA

-481 KAPVEVKENDVVTY
+481 KAPVEVKENDIVTY

-554 TDAPANSIVFNIVT
+554 TDAPANSIVFNIIT

-674 KPVKRQFDLELVKF
+674 KPVKKQFDLELVKF

-755 LYTIRV
+755 LYTIRI

-770 ASLIKDL
+770 ASSIKDL

-969 VLVDADHLTDDV
+969 VPVDADHLTNDV

-998 TITITVTKKQKADR
+998 TITITVTKKQKAD
-1012 TGYEKSMKY
+1012 G
-1021 TVVDSKG
+1021 
-1028 NDITNKKDANVYLNE
+1028 
-1043 DGNIYVEVKNYEEEK
+1043 
-1058 YNLVLVK
+1058 
-1065 EDKNGEQLNS
+1065 
-1075 TTEFEVTTNGKTETK
+1075 
-1090 KVTGRLTIAENV
+1090 
-1102 LVDADHLTDDVYVIK
+1102 
-1117 ETKAPDDYCRF
+1117 
-1128 DGTITI
+1128 
-1134 TVTKK
+1134 
-1139 QKADRTGYEKSMK
+1139 TGYEKSMK

-1202 SGYDADEVHT
+1202 SGYDAEEVHT

-1219 PSNLNDYKLYDIIDD
+1219 PSNLDDYKLYDIVDD

-1247 IVKIGSTTLKEG
+1247 IVKIGNTTLKEG

-1289 ENGMNASTTLKNNQG
+1289 ENGINASTTLKNNQG

-1369 LKDEKH
+1369 SKDEKH

-1446 AEIEAPDGFEKYN
+1446 TEIEAPDGFEKYN

-1514 EQITYEHT
+1514 RQITYEHT

-1610 LLKAFDGNVE
+1610 LLKAFGGNVE

-1757 ITDYIPAGL
+1757 ITDYVPAGL

-1832 DVPDRDSTPDNQ
+1832 DIPDRDSTPDNQ

>member
-1 MNKKLLNFVLIFS
+1 MNKKNLKFVIAFI
-14 IFFSMLFGIIFDQ
+14 IFFIMIFGLLVSQIGSF
-27 NISLANVADKPLY
+27 AAVAEKTIY
-40 INLGKYKTVNGK
+40 INLGKSKNVNGK
-52 KIGYAVGDPT
+52 DIGYGVNDPT
-62 TFGGNYI
+62 ESTGNYI
-69 WEINQYNSNNVNDK
+69 WQINQYNSNNVNDK
-83 VTNPRNLYCIK
+83 VTNARNLYCIK
-94 AEYGTSWTGVSGGEN
+94 AEYGKSWVSNGGKETN
-109 TIVKYNLSYDLEK
+109 IVEYNLSYDLEQ
-122 QREDILGKLDSSN
+122 QREEILGKLVDSSDEN
-135 ASSVVKNLL
+135 TVIKNLL
-144 TPEKGAYKQVLWIL
+144 TPEKGAYNQILWIL

-165 ETNKSDYLKKLNVAL
+165 TTNKEEYLKKFNAVYDVAVGDTL
-180 ADSEDEEITDDDIIA
+180 TDEDIIA

-203 FTNYIIHDDITYTDS
+203 FTNYIIHDDITYNPSDRWEIYNQTDS
-218 SRYKIYDKTGSD
+218 ETGS
-230 KNTGLWLNTT
+230 WLKITNDNWATQASIG
-240 EDGWESQEMIGDRLV
+240 EGDNENRRKYESDL
-255 NEIRQEQTDDLY
+255 LY
-267 KNLIKAAQNGASEY
+267 KNLIKAANDGASEY
-281 DKGSKQVSIDT
+281 NTTRTPVSIN
-292 TNLTKISDNKYKVA
+292 TNGLTKVADNKYKIS
-306 IKKAGNYYVL
+306 IKKVGEYYVL
-316 GPIKLSGTNTTS
+316 GPIKLNGTNNVNS
-328 SELTLKV
+328 SITLKA
-335 TDKDGKEI
+335 TDKNGNEI
-343 SGYKFSSSDGTEQ
+343 TDYKISDSEGNEQ
-356 NKTLK
+356 NKTIN
-361 DYIGDSE
+361 DYIGNED
-368 GFYVKV
+368 GFYIKV
-374 PTSSGKTVKISLNIT
+374 SSTNGKTIKVSLNIT

-402 ETSSSITLDGEQPL
+402 ETDTKITLAGEQPL
-416 VEISREKETIETEF
+416 VEITRTPETIETEL

-444 IVEVNGKKLAD
+444 IIEINGRKLTD
-455 LNLPSRNPKV
+455 LNLPSRNPRI
-465 DVSSLKTGTTA
+465 DESTLKTGTTA
-476 TYNHR
+476 TYKHR
-481 KAPVEVKENDVVTY
+481 KDPVEVKENDVVTY

-510 KIIDQLPTNLITS
+510 KIVDQLPTGLIVS
-523 PDNPSIITSI
+523 PENPETITSI
-533 GKDGKAKNQYKITNG
+533 GKDGNAKNKYTITKG
-548 LPTAST
+548 LPTVPT
-554 TDAPANSIVFNIVT
+554 TEAPANSIVFNIVNT
-568 PAKSLKA
+568 TENPAQSLKA
-575 YSETD
+575 YSETN

-593 KQEADSEKSKIL
+593 KQEPDTKNDKIL

-614 KDSNGNSVTDRD
+614 KDSNGNSVIDRD
-626 SSPSSSPNVNRD
+626 SSTTSSPNVNKD
-638 NMENYTGNTSNKK
+638 NMENYTGNSSNKN
-651 DLEDDNNFYK
+651 DLDDDNYFYK
-661 GEQDDDDFEKLII
+661 GEQDDDDFEKLVV
-674 KPVKRQFDLELVKF
+674 KPVQKVFDLELVKF

-700 GEYLTDTKKSDG
+700 GEYLTDTKNSDG
-712 IYTRAPKISIEQDE
+712 VYTRAPKITIENDE
-726 SKQDTN
+726 SKQNTN

-741 SNKEPLLVDPGDYV
+741 SNKQPLLVNPGDYV

-777 LPVGLEFVETSDQN
+777 LPVGLEFVETTDQT

-805 ENGDERE
+805 ENGQERE

-825 ELHSVQGDAN
+825 ELNSVEGDAN

-845 DEKSVSDT
+845 DSKNVSDT
-853 QPRNPDYR
+853 EPKNPDYR

-871 QTNKI
+871 QTNKV

-883 SADTDKDG
+883 SADTDKNG
-891 NEITDK
+891 NEIDDK

-912 DEDLEKIK
+912 DEDLEKIQVK
-920 VRTPDK
+920 GPDK
-926 YSIVLVKEDKN
+926 YDLVLVKEDKN

-950 TNGKTETKKVTG
+950 TNGKTETKKITG

-969 VLVDADHLTDDV
+969 VTIDADHLTEDV

-988 APDDYCRFDG
+988 APDDYCKFDG
-998 TITITVTKKQKADR
+998 TITITVTKKEKDDG
-1012 TGYEKSMKY
+1012 TGYEKSVKY

-1028 NDITNKKDANVYLNE
+1028 NDITNKKDANVYLN
-1043 DGNIYVEVKNYEEEK
+1043 N
-1058 YNLVLVK
+1058 
-1065 EDKNGEQLNS
+1065 
-1075 TTEFEVTTNGKTETK
+1075 
-1090 KVTGRLTIAENV
+1090 
-1102 LVDADHLTDDVYVIK
+1102 
-1117 ETKAPDDYCRF
+1117 
-1128 DGTITI
+1128 
-1134 TVTKK
+1134 
-1139 QKADRTGYEKSMK
+1139 
-1152 YTVVDSKGNDITNKK
+1152 
-1167 DANVYLNEDG
+1167 DG

-1202 SGYDADEVHT
+1202 SGYNADEVHT

-1219 PSNLNDYKLYDIIDD
+1219 PSNLDDYKLYDIVDN
-1234 IDYRLKFEGIEKV
+1234 IDYRLKFEGTNKV
-1247 IVKIGSTTLKEG
+1247 VVKIGNTTLKEG

-1267 ENADGVQNKT
+1267 ENANGVQNKT

-1283 LLFLDT
+1283 LTFLDT

-1309 TFNTTFAKDEN
+1309 IFNTTFAKDEN
-1320 GNLLAGMG
+1320 GNLLAAMG

-1339 INTSNDNKVTKESE
+1339 INTSSDNKVTKESE
-1353 KPEVHTGGVV
+1353 KPEIHTGGVV

-1406 GLIKFVGLKYGGDAK
+1406 GLVRFTGLKYGGDAK
-1421 DSENNKQQDGTYKYD
+1421 SSENNKQQDGTYKYD

-1459 NIIAVTINKDSYDE
+1459 EIIAVTINKDSYNE
-1473 KKPVYEVKNNKLNFD
+1473 KTPIYQVKNNKLNFD
-1488 LALRKFITKVQDT
+1488 LALRKFITQVQDT
-1501 DVTTRIPQVKYEN
+1501 EVTTRIPQVKYEN
-1514 EQITYEHT
+1514 GQISYEHT
-1522 KEPVVVHVNDVV
+1522 KEPLVVHVNDVV

-1569 NTQYLWKMYDKDGNE
+1569 NTKYLWKMYDKDGNE

-1589 KAEKVKTTYLSKD
+1589 EAVKVKTTYLSKE

-1610 LLKAFDGNVE
+1610 LLKAFDGNVA

-1662 IDSKP
+1662 IDSVP
-1667 GEWNEGEDDQ
+1667 DEWNEGEDDQ

-1715 LEDPEPVVKVEIKR
+1715 LEDPEPVVKVEIKKK
-1729 NQLNNVIV
+1729 QLKNVIV

-1757 ITDYIPAGL
+1757 ITDYVPAGL
-1766 RFEASDNPEWKDEG
+1766 RFEVADNPGWTDEG
-1780 NNVISTRQLE
+1780 NNVISTRLLE

-1799 AVVEVVLTWINGAD
+1799 ATVEVVLTWINGAD
-1813 NLGEKTNTAE
+1813 NLGEKINTAE

-1855 VILTISTGIGQT
+1855 VILAISTGIGQT
-1867 FFGLTIGLLSTIL
+1867 FFGLTIGLLSVVL
-1880 IGIVLIKKF
+1880 VGIVLIKKF

>member
-1 MNKKLLNFVLIFS
+1 MNKKILKFTIAFNILLIMILGVIC
-14 IFFSMLFGIIFDQ
+14 GK
-27 NISLANVADKPLY
+27 NISFADVAETPLY
-40 INLGKYKTVNGK
+40 INLGKSKNNK
-52 KIGYAVGDPT
+52 GYAIKTPT
-62 TFGGNYI
+62 EADGNYI

-94 AEYGTSWTGVSGGEN
+94 AEYGTSWTGTAGGEN

-122 QREDILGKLDSSN
+122 QREDILNKLTNSN
-135 ASSVVKNLL
+135 SGTVVKNLL
-144 TPEKGAYKQVLWIL
+144 TPEKGAYRQILWIL

-165 ETNKSDYLKKLNVAL
+165 ETNKEDYLAKLEV
-180 ADSEDEEITDDDIIA
+180 DTSDTIVQEITDDDIIA

-203 FTNYIIHDDITYTDS
+203 FTNYVIHDDINYIS
-218 SRYKIYDKTGSD
+218 SDRYKIYDQTSSSTD
-230 KNTGLWLNTT
+230 LWLKLTNDNWSTQ
-240 EDGWESQEMIGDRLV
+240 WNIGEGKDEYSRKL
-255 NEIRQEQTDDLY
+255 QTDDLY

-281 DKGSKQVSIDT
+281 DKGSKQVNIDT

-389 NSGTKKTLWLKGT
+389 NSGTKKTLWLTGT

-969 VLVDADHLTDDV
+969 VLVDADHLT
-981 YVIKETK
+981 
-988 APDDYCRFDG
+988 
-998 TITITVTKKQKADR
+998 
-1012 TGYEKSMKY
+1012 
-1021 TVVDSKG
+1021 
-1028 NDITNKKDANVYLNE
+1028 N
-1043 DGNIYVEVKNYEEEK
+1043 
-1058 YNLVLVK
+1058 
-1065 EDKNGEQLNS
+1065 
-1075 TTEFEVTTNGKTETK
+1075 
-1090 KVTGRLTIAENV
+1090 
-1102 LVDADHLTDDVYVIK
+1102 DVYVIK

-1514 EQITYEHT
+1514 GQITYEHT